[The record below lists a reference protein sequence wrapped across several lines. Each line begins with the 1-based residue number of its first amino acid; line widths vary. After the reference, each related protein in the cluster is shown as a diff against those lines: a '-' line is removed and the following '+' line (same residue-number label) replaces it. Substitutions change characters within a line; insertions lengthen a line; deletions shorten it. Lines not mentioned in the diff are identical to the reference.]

1 MGNTTV
7 YMRACAPSEQLH
19 AGDVAS
25 LVGLSTQEVSD
36 LLGTSIQDVTS
47 VVAGGNATVSHV
59 AKVLG
64 TVHDLLA
71 ATPGN
76 PTTTSSA
83 FQHKLEGQLSALL
96 AVLGAEAQKGES
108 SLQGCIASLPTF
120 VSACLQCSSPHD
132 LVRDALAKAPR
143 LQTLTDEFDGMLA
156 SAIPI

>member
-19 AGDVAS
+19 AGHVAS

-64 TVHDLLA
+64 TVNVLLTDNA
-71 ATPGN
+71 GN
-76 PTTTSSA
+76 GMKQTSA
-83 FQHKLEGQLSALL
+83 FQHKLEAQLSALL

-108 SLQGCIASLPTF
+108 SLQGCISSLPSF
-120 VSACLQCSSPHD
+120 VSTCLQCSSPQD
-132 LVRDALAKAPR
+132 LVQDALNRTPR
-143 LQTLTDEFDGMLA
+143 LQALTEEFDGMLA